1 MIYRQ
6 KSLDADGQ
14 TDRHADTQT
23 DRVAHRVALQ
33 LMLAARLKRVFE
45 YTSVFIYNIFLRF
58 AILSMLKFDANLIF

>member
-33 LMLAARLKRVFE
+33 LMLAARLKTHLAKVN
-45 YTSVFIYNIFLRF
+45 TLGLKT
-58 AILSMLKFDANLIF
+58 ILK